1 MTEYKSLIADKT
13 ENFSIPLS
21 DTALY
26 WLTETGF
33 TQLGLTTSSSSVSR
47 YTALLEAAIKADEG
61 ESIERS
67 PWADFIGNLEGEN
80 KFEAAIRAIAPTLG
94 ATEQQANQFI
104 AMSYATVAVLDGE
117 DVEAVEAELAEELE
131 LAEGAEEL
139 EPYSHLDDEGRQEQ
153 LAHIARQAAPD
164 PDRPE
169 PPHLAEEGE

>member
-1 MTEYKSLIADKT
+1 MTEYKSLITNKT

-21 DTALY
+21 DTALF

-47 YTALLEAAIKADEG
+47 HTALLEAAIKADEG

-67 PWADFIGNLEGEN
+67 PWADFIGNLEGDN
-80 KFEAAIRAIAPTLG
+80 KFEAATRAIAPTLG

-131 LAEGAEEL
+131 QAEGAKEL
-139 EPYSHLDDEGRQEQ
+139 EPYSHLDEESRQEH
-153 LAHIARQAAPD
+153 LAHIARQIASD
-164 PDRPE
+164 PARPE
-169 PPHLAEEGE
+169 PPHLAEEDE